1 VTGHDAGVAFDPAG
15 IADAVARFREPA
27 YVVADARGRRGATCG
42 APQGAHDGV
51 SVVGAVPGIFPEW
64 LGDRTFVDL
73 HGARFAYV
81 AGEMANGIASV
92 EYVLAAARAGVIG
105 FFGAAGLAP
114 PRVEAAIDRLR
125 AELAGTGLPWG
136 ANLIHSPNEPAI
148 EDAVVDLYL
157 RAGVRRVSASAYV
170 ALTPAVVR
178 YAASGLSEHDAH
190 DARRVLRRNHLFA
203 KLSHPDVARRFMSPA
218 PAEILDALVARGLL
232 TPDEA
237 RLAAR
242 VPVAEDIT
250 IEADSGG
257 HTDNRPLGALFPAVV
272 SARDAILREHR
283 YPRPIRLGAAGGLGT
298 PEAVAAAFALG
309 AAYVLVGSVNQA
321 SVEAGLS
328 VEGKKMLAQATLGD
342 VIMAPAADMFEQG
355 VRVQVLKR
363 GTLFAARAARLYD
376 VYRRSADLDAISEA
390 DRTVL
395 EREIFRAP
403 LAQVWDETRAFWSR
417 RDPAENDRAER
428 EPRHKMAL
436 VFRSYLGRASRWAI
450 DGDTDRRLD
459 YQIWCGPAMG
469 AFNAWTRGSF
479 LEDPAQR
486 SVAQIAH
493 NLLEGAAHL
502 ARAQQLRSMGVP
514 VPAACFAFRPRPLQL
529 P

>member
-1 VTGHDAGVAFDPAG
+1 VDAFDPAG
-15 IADAVARFREPA
+15 IADAVTRFREPA
-27 YVVADARGRRGATCG
+27 HVLEDARGRRGATCHAGGDPQTPG
-42 APQGAHDGV
+42 AAPPTASQGALGT
-51 SVVGAVPGIFPEW
+51 VPGIFPEW
-64 LGDRTFVDL
+64 LGDPSFTDL
-73 HGARFAYV
+73 HGTRFAFV

-92 EYVLAAARAGVIG
+92 EYVLAAARAGVLG

-114 PRVEAAIDRLR
+114 PRVEAAVARLH
-125 AELAGTGLPWG
+125 AELEGTGLPWG
-136 ANLIHSPNEPAI
+136 VNLIHSPNEPAI
-148 EDAVVDLYL
+148 EDAVVDLLL

-178 YAASGLSEHDAH
+178 YAASGLVAGPGG
-190 DARRVLRRNHLFA
+190 RVLRQNHVFA

-218 PAEILDALVARGLL
+218 PAEILDALVASQLL
-232 TPDEA
+232 TADEA
-237 RLAAR
+237 RLAAQ

-257 HTDNRPLGALFPAVV
+257 HTDNRPLGALFPAVAA
-272 SARDAILREHR
+272 ARDAIQRAHR

-309 AAYVLVGSVNQA
+309 AAYVLIGSVSQA
-321 SVEAGLS
+321 SVEAALS
-328 VEGKKMLAQATLGD
+328 AEGKKMLAQAGLGD

-363 GTLFAARAARLYD
+363 GTLFASRAARLYEI
-376 VYRRSADLDAISEA
+376 YRRCTDLESIPADERA
-390 DRTVL
+390 VL

-403 LAQVWDETRAFWSR
+403 LAAVWEETRAFWSR
-417 RDPAENDRAER
+417 RDPTENERAER
-428 EPRHKMAL
+428 EPRHRMAL

-450 DGDTDRRLD
+450 DGDPERKLD

-469 AFNAWTRGSF
+469 AFNAWAAGSF
-479 LEDPAQR
+479 LEAPAER
-486 SVAQIAH
+486 TVAQIAW

-502 ARAQQLRSMGVP
+502 TRAHQLRSMGVP
-514 VPAACFAFRPRPLQL
+514 VPVACFAFRPRPLRL
-529 P
+529 V

>member
-1 VTGHDAGVAFDPAG
+1 MNPFVAPHVNDEAAFDPAG
-15 IADAVARFREPA
+15 ISDAVARFREPA
-27 YVVADARGRRGATCG
+27 YVVADARGGRGATCD
-42 APQGAHDGV
+42 APASPAV
-51 SVVGAVPGIFPEW
+51 ALGAVPGIFPEW
-64 LGDRTFVDL
+64 LGDRAFVDL

-105 FFGAAGLAP
+105 FFGAAGLSP

-125 AELAGTGLPWG
+125 AELSGTGLPWG
-136 ANLIHSPNEPAI
+136 ANLIHSPNEPAL
-148 EDAVVDLYL
+148 EEAVVDLYL

-178 YAASGLSEHDAH
+178 YAASGLVEHE
-190 DARRVLRRNHLFA
+190 RRVLRRNHLFA

-218 PAEILDALVARGLL
+218 PAEITGALVARGLL
-232 TPDEA
+232 TPEEA

-250 IEADSGG
+250 VEADSGG
-257 HTDNRPLGALFPAVV
+257 HTDNRPLGALFPAVAA
-272 SARDAILREHR
+272 ARDAILREHR

-298 PEAVAAAFALG
+298 PDAVAAAFALG

-321 SVEAGLS
+321 SVEAALS
-328 VEGKKMLAQATLGD
+328 AEGKRMLAQAALGD

-363 GTLFAARAARLYD
+363 GTLFAARAARLYE
-376 VYRRSADLDAISEA
+376 VYRRSADLDAIPAAERSA
-390 DRTVL
+390 L

-450 DGDTDRRLD
+450 DGEPDRRLD

-469 AFNAWTRGSF
+469 AFNAWTTGSF
-479 LEDPAQR
+479 LEEPTAR
-486 SVAQIAH
+486 SVAQIAW

-502 ARAQQLRSMGVP
+502 GRAQQLRSMGVP
-514 VPAACFAFRPRPLQL
+514 VPAACFAFRPRPLRL

>member
-1 VTGHDAGVAFDPAG
+1 MPPLSPSSPPQHHPFDPAG

-27 YVVADARGRRGATCG
+27 YVLEDARGARGATCTQTPAATLG
-42 APQGAHDGV
+42 TL
-51 SVVGAVPGIFPEW
+51 PGIFPEW
-64 LGDRTFVDL
+64 LGDPAFVDL

-92 EYVLAAARAGVIG
+92 EYVLAAARAGVLG

-114 PRVEAAIDRLR
+114 PRVEAAVTRLR
-125 AELAGTGLPWG
+125 AELEGTGLPFG
-136 ANLIHSPNEPAI
+136 INLIHSPNEPAI
-148 EDAVVDLYL
+148 EDAVVDLLL

-178 YAASGLSEHDAH
+178 YAASGLVAGPGG
-190 DARRVLRRNHLFA
+190 RVLRHNHVFA

-218 PAEILDALVARGLL
+218 PGEILDALVANRLL
-232 TPDEA
+232 TADEA
-237 RLAAR
+237 RLAAQ

-250 IEADSGG
+250 IESDSGG
-257 HTDNRPLGALFPAVV
+257 HTDNRPLGALFPAVAA
-272 SARDAILREHR
+272 ARDAIQRAHR

-309 AAYVLVGSVNQA
+309 AAYVLVGSVSQA
-321 SVEAGLS
+321 SVEAALS
-328 VEGKKMLAQATLGD
+328 AEGKKMLAQAGLGD

-363 GTLFAARAARLYD
+363 GTLFASRAARLYEI
-376 VYRRSADLDAISEA
+376 YRRCPDLESIPAA
-390 DRTVL
+390 DRATL
-395 EREIFRAP
+395 EKEIFRAP
-403 LAQVWDETRAFWSR
+403 LDTVWEETRAFWSR
-417 RDPAENDRAER
+417 RDPAENERAER
-428 EPRHKMAL
+428 DPRHRMAL

-450 DGDTDRRLD
+450 DGDPDRKLD

-469 AFNAWTRGSF
+469 AFNAWTAGSF
-479 LEDPAQR
+479 LEAPAER
-486 SVAQIAH
+486 TVAQIAW

-514 VPAACFAFRPRPLQL
+514 VPAACFAFRPRPLRL
-529 P
+529 L

>member
-1 VTGHDAGVAFDPAG
+1 
-15 IADAVARFREPA
+15 
-27 YVVADARGRRGATCG
+27 
-42 APQGAHDGV
+42 
-51 SVVGAVPGIFPEW
+51 
-64 LGDRTFVDL
+64 
-73 HGARFAYV
+73 
-81 AGEMANGIASV
+81 
-92 EYVLAAARAGVIG
+92 
-105 FFGAAGLAP
+105 
-114 PRVEAAIDRLR
+114 
-125 AELAGTGLPWG
+125 
-136 ANLIHSPNEPAI
+136 
-148 EDAVVDLYL
+148 
-157 RAGVRRVSASAYV
+157 
-170 ALTPAVVR
+170 
-178 YAASGLSEHDAH
+178 
-190 DARRVLRRNHLFA
+190 VLRRNHLFA

-218 PAEILDALVARGLL
+218 PAEILDALVAKGLL
-232 TPDEA
+232 TAEEA

-257 HTDNRPLGALFPAVV
+257 HTDNRPLGALFPAVAA
-272 SARDAILREHR
+272 ARDALQREHR

-321 SVEAGLS
+321 SVEADLS
-328 VEGKKMLAQATLGD
+328 PAGKKMLAEATLGD

-376 VYRRSADLDAISEA
+376 VYRRSNDLDAIPAA
-390 DRTVL
+390 DRAAL

-417 RDPAENDRAER
+417 RDPAENERAER
-428 EPRHKMAL
+428 DPRHKMAL

-450 DGDTDRRLD
+450 DGDPDRRLD

-469 AFNAWTRGSF
+469 AFNAWTAGSF
-479 LEDPAQR
+479 LADPAQR
-486 SVAQIAH
+486 TVAQIAL

-514 VPAACFAFRPRPLQL
+514 VPAACFAFRPRPLSL